1 MPRKAGS
8 PPPDESWD
16 PTDADDPRAPPK
28 PAGPTPGISPTD
40 IVTRWISEGPLVRI
54 PTGIEAL
61 DRACRGG
68 LPVPWRAVIVGAPS
82 AGKTFVETAIADR
95 IARALGEAGACVGM
109 LGVDEEP
116 EDLTVRLA
124 QIAGFTVLEAEQRD
138 PEVLQG
144 MVKALESV
152 PIRLYDARHTIESA
166 AKDLAEW
173 ARAEGR
179 RGVLFID
186 SIQAARSEIAAA
198 AKSPRESVE
207 LNMVAI
213 RTASTSLGLLVVTT
227 SEANRASYRNDAAA
241 SETNDM
247 AAGAESRAIEF
258 GAQTMLVL
266 RTPKDNPDVIHV
278 RIAKN
283 RRAYV
288 GEFWLR
294 LDREHHTLTECDN
307 PTGNAADRE
316 GERQAATSAQV
327 SRDAET
333 LAALLL
339 RHPGGLGSREV
350 RAVLKEAGHGWGV
363 NRLDTA
369 RIRLARGHKGV
380 RLVETDSGKG
390 KKTIWSIVRDGVG
403 DEN

>member
-1 MPRKAGS
+1 
-8 PPPDESWD
+8 
-16 PTDADDPRAPPK
+16 
-28 PAGPTPGISPTD
+28 
-40 IVTRWISEGPLVRI
+40 
-54 PTGIEAL
+54 
-61 DRACRGG
+61 
-68 LPVPWRAVIVGAPS
+68 VGAPS

-95 IARALGEAGACVGM
+95 IARAFGEAGACVGM

-152 PIRLYDARHTIESA
+152 PIRLYDAGHTIESA

-173 ARAEGR
+173 SRAQGR
-179 RGVLFID
+179 RGVLFVD
-186 SIQAARSEIAAA
+186 SIQAARSEFAAA

-207 LNMVAI
+207 LNMAAI

-241 SETNDM
+241 AETNDM

-258 GAQTMLVL
+258 GAQTMLML
-266 RTPKDNPDVIHV
+266 RTPKDYPDIIHV

-283 RRAYV
+283 RRAFV

-294 LDREHHTLTECDN
+294 LDREHHTLTECED
-307 PTGNAADRE
+307 PRGNQSDRE
-316 GERQAATSAQV
+316 GERSAAVSAAV
-327 SRDAET
+327 TRDAET
-333 LAALLL
+333 LAALLV
-339 RHPGGLGSREV
+339 RHPAGLGTREI
-350 RAVLKEAGHGWGV
+350 RALLQDAGQRWGRD
-363 NRLDTA
+363 RLDVA
-369 RIRLARGHKGV
+369 RLRLARGHKGV
-380 RLVETDSGKG
+380 HLVESEGGKG
-390 KKTIWSIVRDGVG
+390 KKTVWSVVRDAEEKG
-403 DEN
+403 ES